1 MSSIELEGFEDLENM
16 LQDMTLTEAHEKK
29 AMKNAISVI
38 HKAVESNT
46 PVGATGK
53 MKKGIKDKVSKN
65 DFSLIT
71 GQVIMGAWYTGFEE
85 FGTSQ
90 NKKHVGFFERS
101 VNSVQD
107 EAIGVLAKELLK

>member
-1 MSSIELEGFEDLENM
+1 MSGIELEGFEGLEE
-16 LQDMTLTEAHEKK
+16 LIQGMTLTEADEKK
-29 AMKNAISVI
+29 AMKKGIHVIYNSV
-38 HKAVESNT
+38 ENNT
-46 PVGATGK
+46 PIGPTEK
-53 MKKGIKDKVSKN
+53 MKKEIKEKVSKD
-65 DFSLIT
+65 DFSVT

-90 NKKHVGFFERS
+90 QKHHVGFFERS

>member
-1 MSSIELEGFEDLENM
+1 MSSIELEGFDELESM
-16 LQDMTLTEAHEKK
+16 LNDMTLTEADEKK

-38 HKAVESNT
+38 HKAVENNT
-46 PVGATGK
+46 PVGPTGN
-53 MKKGIKDKVSKN
+53 MKKEIKEKVSKD
-65 DFSLIT
+65 DFSIT

-90 NKKHVGFFERS
+90 QKHHVGFFERS